1 VNKALLIATI
11 GNPLM
16 ACYVL
21 VCAYYLELVLLLH
34 GLVVKNENSI
44 VDETLRGDAS
54 AMGYSSFAVEEEI
67 SAASQGA
74 CNSDT
79 ANNQMMMKV
88 RYYGTN
94 VQGFV
99 VKAYLMY
106 RCNKEHVD

>member
-21 VCAYYLELVLLLH
+21 VCAYYLELVLLH
-34 GLVVKNENSI
+34 GLVVKNESSI
-44 VDETLRGDAS
+44 VDETLRGVAS
-54 AMGYSSFAVEEEI
+54 ARYYSSFAVEEEI
-67 SAASQGA
+67 SEASQGA

-79 ANNQMMMKV
+79 ANNQMMKKV